1 MNNVF
6 EGVGQCVV
14 DEAFFG
20 YHEECDRLVGKLTSG
35 KLYRCDYRGLNK
47 VGKTSLMLNV
57 ARLVEDYYAD
67 DNDTVVVCM
76 DMSPFTSSDKFWREM
91 SKAWRRALSKKGLL
105 TGSLEEYLEPEE
117 FAEETHS
124 ITTELQD
131 QAIRVIMFIDEFD
144 QAIEILAESDFQKLR
159 LFAQS
164 PVNKGGVS
172 LILFH
177 RLSLQYIERRIKI
190 GRVSTLSGVI
200 NDKLILSG
208 FHEHDMELYWAQF
221 DHRLTDMQKAEIQYY
236 CANQPYGL
244 GMFGNEIM
252 ERIKQGEVIEKI
264 DISQVFQSIS
274 ANMYDWYNHRIIKLL
289 EEEKMIDDMIE
300 FIIAGRD
307 ASLDKNLGLLSD
319 EVKFAGFWQKGN
331 SYAISE
337 FFTSILRIYYKSH
350 RSVQRSDLEL
360 LEDKMRD
367 IMLIEM
373 RNLPKDVDVE
383 PSTLW
388 HVYRFNKDRREALH
402 KNKRYQKMIDDNGS
416 FWGCEYQLEDVL
428 SFADIY
434 DIFRVPENWDILC
447 HHLPREK
454 REFSVWEDKLWCCV
468 MARNALS
475 HGSRETIPMEKRGHV
490 RDYCHELINMFSD
503 NRIS

>member
-1 MNNVF
+1 MAKSF
-6 EGVGQCVV
+6 EEKGV
-14 DEAFFG
+14 
-20 YHEECDRLVGKLTSG
+20 
-35 KLYRCDYRGLNK
+35 
-47 VGKTSLMLNV
+47 
-57 ARLVEDYYAD
+57 
-67 DNDTVVVCM
+67 
-76 DMSPFTSSDKFWREM
+76 
-91 SKAWRRALSKKGLL
+91 L
-105 TGSLEEYLEPEE
+105 TGDLEEYLKPDE
-117 FAEETHS
+117 FAEETYS
-124 ITTELQD
+124 VTTAMQD

-144 QAIEILAESDFQKLR
+144 QAIKILDQSDFQKLR
-159 LFAQS
+159 LFAQT
-164 PVNKGGVS
+164 PVNQGGVS

-177 RLSLQYIERRIKI
+177 RLSLQYIERKI
-190 GRVSTLSGVI
+190 EIGTVSTLSGVI

-208 FHEHDMELYWAQF
+208 FRECDMELYWAQF
-221 DHRLTDMQKAEIQYY
+221 DDRLTDLQKMDIQYY
-236 CANQPYGL
+236 CSNQPYGL

-252 ERIKQGEVIEKI
+252 NRIEQGEVPEKI
-264 DISQVFQSIS
+264 DISQVFLSIS
-274 ANMYDWYNHRIIKLL
+274 ANVYDWYNNRIIKLL

-307 ASLDKNLGLLSD
+307 ASLDRNFGLLSD

-331 SYAISE
+331 SYVISE

-373 RNLPKDVDVE
+373 RNLPKDINVE

-388 HVYRFNKDRREALH
+388 HVYRINKDRREALH
-402 KNKRYQKMIDDNGS
+402 KNKRYQKMINDNGS
-416 FWGCEYQLEDVL
+416 FWGCDYQPEDVL

-447 HHLPREK
+447 QHLPREK
-454 REFSVWEDKLWCCV
+454 RDFSVWEDKLWCCV

-475 HGSRETIPMEKRGHV
+475 HGSRETIPMEKRKHV
-490 RDYCHELINMFSD
+490 RDYCHEMISTLSD
-503 NRIS
+503 NRVS